1 MQFSPR
7 QTNSCH
13 ERCPAPHTC
22 WNFLPKPI
30 DMKKKTEKIAL
41 LALLLTLPSA
51 LHADDILG
59 RVVDASTGEALPGA
73 TVVIS
78 ERTGT
83 LSDDDGCFALRHLKQ
98 GRYTLTVRYLG
109 YTTLTLHDVRPRVE
123 GDTTR
128 MVISLQPD
136 DQMLGEARV
145 VETKRRNTANAMI
158 TAARES
164 DVIVNNISAQ
174 EIKRAQD
181 GNAGEVIRR
190 IPGVSLIED
199 KFVMVRG
206 LSQRYNNVWINGS
219 AVPSSEADSRA
230 FSFDVI
236 PASQID
242 HLSIIK
248 TPSSIYPADYCGGF
262 IEVTTKDIPSDNGFS
277 VSLGGNVNTSTHFSS
292 FLSGASCPTDF
303 LGFDNGR
310 RALPGGI
317 SAKLPTL
324 PGTSGA
330 TGLQEAGFDN
340 DWRVRAVKPVSDL
353 RLQAE
358 WHRRMAFESGKLG
371 LTATLNYARD
381 FRAYEGMTNNLFGA
395 YDLANDKRN
404 YLRRS
409 IDNQYN
415 RNIRLG
421 GLFNM
426 AFLGSDGR
434 HRLEFKNMVN
444 QLGLSRYTQRTGVNA
459 QSDNEDGAE
468 YLYQSRL
475 TYNGQ
480 FGGRH
485 EHASGRGHTQWTAGY
500 SYANR
505 LLPDRRRYTVDD
517 ALNRGTMMLTAGN
530 EISREFTRLDEHI
543 LSCNVNDTEKFSL
556 GRHTLTLETGAYAE
570 HRRRT
575 YTTRNFI
582 YNWPLTDKGLL
593 PVDFRTMDVPTLL
606 SSSQYFGAD
615 GLHLLEQQQMRN
627 NYGGRNWQ
635 GAAFAVAT
643 LPIDRWTLYAGLRY
657 EYNRMTLITNTRDYE
672 PSPMERRYDTSN
684 LFPTFNV
691 TWRLDAR
698 QQFRV
703 SYGRTANRPEFRE
716 VSPTV
721 FYDFSLASSV
731 QGNVDLKTCYIDNI
745 DFRYEIY
752 PSSGEQITLA
762 AFYKHFDSPIE
773 WTYTVAGGT
782 SLVYSYENALKADSY
797 GLELDIRKSLDFIGL
812 PHFSLSFN
820 GAYIRSRVQFAE
832 GSRFKNRPMQGQSPY
847 LINTGIFYQHPKWQ
861 FTAAVLYNRIGKRII
876 GVGRSEGSTGNDD
889 NARVPDSYEMPRDV
903 LDIALSKQWGEIFE
917 LKFGIRDL
925 LAQNVTY
932 RQFDTVT
939 LHGGTTREVRQTTRQ
954 YKPGRNISLTAVVKF

>member
-1 MQFSPR
+1 M
-7 QTNSCH
+7 N
-13 ERCPAPHTC
+13 
-22 WNFLPKPI
+22 
-30 DMKKKTEKIAL
+30 KKTEKIAL
-41 LALLLTLPSA
+41 LALWLASPTA

-59 RVVDASTGEALPGA
+59 RVVDASNGEALPGA

-109 YTTLTLHDVRPRVE
+109 YTTLTLHDVRPHVE

-128 MVISLQPD
+128 MVIALQSD

-277 VSLGGNVNTSTHFSS
+277 VSLGGNVNSTTHFSS

-317 SAKLPTL
+317 SAQLPTL
-324 PGTSGA
+324 SGTSGA
-330 TGLQEAGFDN
+330 IGLQEGGFDN
-340 DWRVRAVKPVSDL
+340 DWRVRSAKPVSDL

-371 LTATLNYARD
+371 VTATLNYARD
-381 FRAYEGMTNNLFGA
+381 FRTYEGMTNNLFGA
-395 YDLANDKRN
+395 YDLANDKSN

-409 IDNQYN
+409 IDDQYN

-421 GLFNM
+421 GLFNV
-426 AFLGSDGR
+426 AYLGSDGR

-485 EHASGRGHTQWTAGY
+485 EHASGRGHT
-500 SYANR
+500 
-505 LLPDRRRYTVDD
+505 
-517 ALNRGTMMLTAGN
+517 
-530 EISREFTRLDEHI
+530 
-543 LSCNVNDTEKFSL
+543 
-556 GRHTLTLETGAYAE
+556 
-570 HRRRT
+570 
-575 YTTRNFI
+575 
-582 YNWPLTDKGLL
+582 
-593 PVDFRTMDVPTLL
+593 
-606 SSSQYFGAD
+606 
-615 GLHLLEQQQMRN
+615 
-627 NYGGRNWQ
+627 
-635 GAAFAVAT
+635 
-643 LPIDRWTLYAGLRY
+643 
-657 EYNRMTLITNTRDYE
+657 
-672 PSPMERRYDTSN
+672 
-684 LFPTFNV
+684 
-691 TWRLDAR
+691 
-698 QQFRV
+698 
-703 SYGRTANRPEFRE
+703 
-716 VSPTV
+716 
-721 FYDFSLASSV
+721 
-731 QGNVDLKTCYIDNI
+731 
-745 DFRYEIY
+745 
-752 PSSGEQITLA
+752 
-762 AFYKHFDSPIE
+762 
-773 WTYTVAGGT
+773 
-782 SLVYSYENALKADSY
+782 
-797 GLELDIRKSLDFIGL
+797 
-812 PHFSLSFN
+812 
-820 GAYIRSRVQFAE
+820 
-832 GSRFKNRPMQGQSPY
+832 
-847 LINTGIFYQHPKWQ
+847 
-861 FTAAVLYNRIGKRII
+861 
-876 GVGRSEGSTGNDD
+876 
-889 NARVPDSYEMPRDV
+889 
-903 LDIALSKQWGEIFE
+903 
-917 LKFGIRDL
+917 
-925 LAQNVTY
+925 
-932 RQFDTVT
+932 
-939 LHGGTTREVRQTTRQ
+939 
-954 YKPGRNISLTAVVKF
+954 